1 MSVAP
6 AASGRRTAE
15 ADQEAGA
22 RLAAGSG
29 REASARVAAATEET
43 TAEAGWKAGGGTGT
57 GPDGGARDGAR
68 RPVRR
73 RIAARVPVLL
83 RDAGFRRYW
92 SGQTISMFGDQVSSV
107 ALPLIA
113 VLTLRASPAQMG
125 FLAALV
131 WLPSLLF
138 GLHAG
143 ALADR
148 RGHWRAMMIV
158 ADLGRAALLASI
170 PVCYALGVLRIGQ
183 LYAIALGTGAFS
195 VLFTV
200 CQPTLFVALVPSDSY
215 VAGNS
220 LIYGSRALSFTGGPS
235 TGGVLVQLFG
245 APFAVIADGLSFLGS
260 AFFLGRIRAA
270 EPAPAEPG
278 PGALTAGARFI
289 KGSPVVR
296 WSLLSVAII
305 NFFNFVFFALFVL
318 YATRSLHV
326 RPGVLGLVLGAGAV
340 GGVLG
345 ALCTGR
351 LSARFGAGRLY
362 TASCLVFTA
371 PLALV
376 PLAGGPEPVILAM
389 LFAAEFVSGF
399 GVMAL
404 DISIGSIFA
413 AVIPDQLRS
422 RVSGA
427 FQAVNYGT
435 RPLGAL
441 AGGLFGT
448 VLGLRPTLW
457 IAAVGGMTGFAV
469 LLFSPL
475 PRFRLAAS

>member
-1 MSVAP
+1 MT
-6 AASGRRTAE
+6 AATGARQTADAGHE
-15 ADQEAGA
+15 AIAGPVGASREAGA
-22 RLAAGSG
+22 GQRTG
-29 REASARVAAATEET
+29 R
-43 TAEAGWKAGGGTGT
+43 
-57 GPDGGARDGAR
+57 PDGR
-68 RPVRR
+68 RPMRR
-73 RIAARVPVLL
+73 VTARIPALL

-92 SGQTISMFGDQVSSV
+92 SGQTISMFGDQISSV
-107 ALPLIA
+107 ALPLVA

-158 ADLGRAALLASI
+158 ADLGRAALLAII
-170 PVCYALGVLRIGQ
+170 PVCYALGALTIWQ
-183 LYAIALGTGAFS
+183 LYAVALGTGAFS

-200 CQPTLFVALVPSDSY
+200 CQPTLFVALVPGGSY
-215 VAGNS
+215 LEGNS

-235 TGGVLVQLFG
+235 AGGVLVQLLG

-260 AFFLGRIRAA
+260 AFFLGRIRVT
-270 EPAPAEPG
+270 EPPPAEPG

-296 WSLLSVAII
+296 WSLLAVAII

-318 YATRSLHV
+318 YATRALHV
-326 RPGVLGLVLGAGAV
+326 RPGLLGLVLGAGAV

-345 ALCTGR
+345 ALCTKR
-351 LSARFGAGRLY
+351 LSARLGAGRLY

-376 PLAGGPEPVILAM
+376 PLAGGPVPVVLAM

-441 AGGLFGT
+441 AGGFLGT
-448 VLGLRPTLW
+448 ALGLRPTLW
-457 IAAVGGMTGFAV
+457 IAAVGGMAGFAV

-475 PRFRLAAS
+475 PRFRLLSG

>member
-1 MSVAP
+1 VSAATGTRAAP
-6 AASGRRTAE
+6 GNRTGQASGGGR
-15 ADQEAGA
+15 GA
-22 RLAAGSG
+22 IG
-29 REASARVAAATEET
+29 R
-43 TAEAGWKAGGGTGT
+43 
-57 GPDGGARDGAR
+57 
-68 RPVRR
+68 
-73 RIAARVPVLL
+73 RVPALL
-83 RDAGFRRYW
+83 REAGFRRYW
-92 SGQTISMFGDQVSSV
+92 CGQTISMFGDQISSI
-107 ALPLIA
+107 ALPLVA

-125 FLAALV
+125 LLAALV
-131 WLPSLLF
+131 WLPSLLL

-143 ALADR
+143 VLADR
-148 RGHWRAMMIV
+148 FGHWRALMIV
-158 ADLGRAALLASI
+158 ADLGRALLLASI
-170 PVCYALGVLRIGQ
+170 PVCYALGMLTVWQ
-183 LYAIALGTGAFS
+183 LYAVALGTGAFS

-200 CQPTLFVALVPSDSY
+200 CQPTLFVSLVPGDAY
-215 VAGNS
+215 MEGNS

-235 TGGVLVQLFG
+235 VGGVLVELLG
-245 APFAVIADGLSFLGS
+245 APFAVAADALSFLGS
-260 AFFLGRIRAA
+260 AFFLGRIRVA
-270 EPAPAEPG
+270 EPRPAGPA

-289 KGSPVVR
+289 KGSAVIR
-296 WSLLSVAII
+296 WSLLSASLI

-326 RPGVLGLVLGAGAV
+326 RPGLLGIVLGAGAI

-345 ALCTGR
+345 ALVTNR
-351 LSARFGAGRLY
+351 LSARFGIGRVC

-376 PLAGGPEPVILAM
+376 PLAGGPKPVILAM

-404 DISIGSIFA
+404 DICLGSIFA
-413 AVIPDQLRS
+413 AVIPDQLKS

-441 AGGLFGT
+441 AGGFLGT

-457 IAAVGGMTGFAV
+457 IAAIGGLAGFAV
-469 LLFSPL
+469 LLPSPL
-475 PRFRLAAS
+475 PRFRLPSSS

>member
-1 MSVAP
+1 VSAAP
-6 AASGRRTAE
+6 ATGVYRTAVASQQAGAE
-15 ADQEAGA
+15 QAAGAGREAGA
-22 RLAAGSG
+22 GQG
-29 REASARVAAATEET
+29 RVGGRRRAVRRRVAA
-43 TAEAGWKAGGGTGT
+43 
-57 GPDGGARDGAR
+57 
-68 RPVRR
+68 
-73 RIAARVPVLL
+73 RIPALL
-83 RDAGFRRYW
+83 REAGFRRYW
-92 SGQTISMFGDQVSSV
+92 TGQTISMFGDQISSV
-107 ALPLIA
+107 ALPLVA
-113 VLTLRASPAQMG
+113 VLTLRAGPAQMG

-148 RGHWRAMMIV
+148 RGRWRAMMIV
-158 ADLGRAALLASI
+158 SDLGRAALLASI
-170 PVCYALGVLRIGQ
+170 PACYALGVLTIWQ
-183 LYAIALGTGAFS
+183 LYAIALGTGAFG

-200 CQPTLFVALVPSDSY
+200 CQPTLFVALVPSGSY
-215 VAGNS
+215 LEGNS

-235 TGGVLVQLFG
+235 AGGILVELLG
-245 APFAVIADGLSFLGS
+245 APFAVVADALSFLGS
-260 AFFLGRIRAA
+260 AFFLGRIRVA
-270 EPAPAEPG
+270 EPPPADPG

-296 WSLLSVAII
+296 WSLLAVAII

-326 RPGVLGLVLGAGAV
+326 RPGLLGLVLGAGAV

-345 ALCTGR
+345 ALLTRRLAAWLGTGR
-351 LSARFGAGRLY
+351 LC

-371 PLALV
+371 PTALV

-404 DISIGSIFA
+404 DISLGSIFA

-441 AGGLFGT
+441 AGGFLGT

-457 IAAVGGMTGFAV
+457 IAAVGGMAGFAV
-469 LLFSPL
+469 LLPSPL
-475 PRFRLAAS
+475 PHFRLPTSS

>member
-1 MSVAP
+1 MSAAP
-6 AASGRRTAE
+6 ATGVSP
-15 ADQEAGA
+15 GA
-22 RLAAGSG
+22 G
-29 REASARVAAATEET
+29 RETGRGHGADGGR
-43 TAEAGWKAGGGTGT
+43 GGGLWPRVTE
-57 GPDGGARDGAR
+57 
-68 RPVRR
+68 
-73 RIAARVPVLL
+73 RIPAPL
-83 RDAGFRRYW
+83 RDTEFRRYW
-92 SGQTISMFGDQVSSV
+92 SGQTISMFGDQISSV
-107 ALPLIA
+107 ALPLVA
-113 VLTLRASPAQMG
+113 VLTLRADPAQMG

-138 GLHAG
+138 GVHAG

-148 RGHWRAMMIV
+148 RGRWRAMMIV

-170 PVCYALGVLRIGQ
+170 PACYALGALTIWQ
-183 LYAIALGTGAFS
+183 LYAVALGTGAFG

-200 CQPTLFVALVPSDSY
+200 CEPTLFVALVPGDSY
-215 VAGNS
+215 LEGNS
-220 LIYGSRALSFTGGPS
+220 LVYGSRALSFTGGPS
-235 TGGVLVQLFG
+235 AGGILVQVLS
-245 APFAVIADGLSFLGS
+245 APVAVIADALSFLGS
-260 AFFLGRIRAA
+260 AFFLGRIRVA
-270 EPAPAEPG
+270 EPPPAEPG
-278 PGALTAGARFI
+278 PGALTAGMRFI
-289 KGSPVVR
+289 KGSPVIR
-296 WSLLSVAII
+296 WSLVAVAII

-326 RPGVLGLVLGAGAV
+326 RPGVLGLVLGAGAA

-345 ALCTGR
+345 ALCTKR
-351 LSARFGAGRLY
+351 LAAWLGTGRLY
-362 TASCLVFTA
+362 TVSCLVFTA

-376 PLAGGPEPVILAM
+376 PLAGGAEPVILAA

-441 AGGLFGT
+441 AGGVLGT

-457 IAAVGGMTGFAV
+457 IAAVGGMAGFAV
-469 LLFSPL
+469 LLPSPL
-475 PRFRLAAS
+475 PRFRLPSRS

>member
-1 MSVAP
+1 VSAAP
-6 AASGRRTAE
+6 ATGACRTAE
-15 ADQEAGA
+15 A
-22 RLAAGSG
+22 G
-29 REASARVAAATEET
+29 REAGGGAATNR
-43 TAEAGWKAGGGTGT
+43 GG
-57 GPDGGARDGAR
+57 DGRRPAR
-68 RPVRR
+68 RRG
-73 RIAARVPVLL
+73 AARVPALL
-83 RDAGFRRYW
+83 RDTGFRRYW
-92 SGQTISMFGDQVSSV
+92 TGQTISMFGDQVSSV
-107 ALPLIA
+107 ALPLVA

-125 FLAALV
+125 LLAALV

-148 RGHWRAMMIV
+148 HGHWRAMMIV
-158 ADLGRAALLASI
+158 ADLGRAALLSSI
-170 PVCYALGVLRIGQ
+170 PVCYALGVLTIWQ
-183 LYAIALGTGAFS
+183 LYAVALGTGAFS

-200 CQPTLFVALVPSDSY
+200 CDPTLFVALVPSGSY
-215 VAGNS
+215 LEGNS
-220 LIYGSRALSFTGGPS
+220 LIYGSRALSFTGGAS
-235 TGGVLVQLFG
+235 AGGVLVQLLG
-245 APFAVIADGLSFLGS
+245 APFAVVADGLSFLGS
-260 AFFLGRIRAA
+260 AFFLGRVRAA
-270 EPAPAEPG
+270 EPVPAEPG

-296 WSLLSVAII
+296 WSLLAVAII
-305 NFFNFVFFALFVL
+305 NFFNFVFFALYVL

-326 RPGVLGLVLGAGAV
+326 RPGLLGLVLGAGAA

-345 ALCTGR
+345 AVCSTR
-351 LSARFGAGRLY
+351 LSARLGAGRLY

-371 PLALV
+371 PLVLV
-376 PLAGGPEPVILAM
+376 LLAGGPEPVILAM
-389 LFAAEFVSGF
+389 LFAAEFISGF

-404 DISIGSIFA
+404 DISGGSIFA

-457 IAAVGGMTGFAV
+457 IATVGGLAGFAV
-469 LLFSPL
+469 LLPSPL
-475 PRFRLAAS
+475 PRFRLPSSS